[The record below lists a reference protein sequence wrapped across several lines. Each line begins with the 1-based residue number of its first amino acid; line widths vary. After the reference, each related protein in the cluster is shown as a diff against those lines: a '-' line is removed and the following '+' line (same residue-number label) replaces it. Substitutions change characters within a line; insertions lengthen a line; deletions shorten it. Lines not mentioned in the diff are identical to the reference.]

1 MNWKEALQRASNDS
15 SIAYRIKE
23 SCDHIA
29 AIWPKDGIV
38 FVGEENPS
46 IVCHVC
52 TKVQSEEQVERLL
65 EEVARRP
72 RPLAHH
78 SSPGSNDA
86 GTWFGIRVLGMKR
99 GGPCTGSTLRM

>member
-65 EEVARRP
+65 EEFAISSTSWALLLESSSQ
-72 RPLAHH
+72 LA
-78 SSPGSNDA
+78 
-86 GTWFGIRVLGMKR
+86 
-99 GGPCTGSTLRM
+99 LR